1 MDKGYQTLI
10 RLHQYHVDEK
20 RRALGNL
27 LGQVANL
34 ENQSSELENQI
45 LVEQDVARSA
55 PENVGMF
62 YGDYAAAVVQKLSDL
77 TQAITKVES
86 HITVAQD
93 EMRTEYKDLKVYE
106 ISQETIDT
114 AEKKERDRQETAFLD
129 ELGQEAYRR
138 KG

>member
-62 YGDYAAAVVQKLSDL
+62 YGDYAAAAVQKLSDL

-93 EMRTEYKDLKVYE
+93 EMRTEYKDLKV
-106 ISQETIDT
+106 
-114 AEKKERDRQETAFLD
+114 
-129 ELGQEAYRR
+129 
-138 KG
+138 

>member
-1 MDKGYQTLI
+1 
-10 RLHQYHVDEK
+10 
-20 RRALGNL
+20 
-27 LGQVANL
+27 
-34 ENQSSELENQI
+34 
-45 LVEQDVARSA
+45 
-55 PENVGMF
+55 MF
-62 YGDYAAAVVQKLSDL
+62 YGDYAAAAVQKLSDL